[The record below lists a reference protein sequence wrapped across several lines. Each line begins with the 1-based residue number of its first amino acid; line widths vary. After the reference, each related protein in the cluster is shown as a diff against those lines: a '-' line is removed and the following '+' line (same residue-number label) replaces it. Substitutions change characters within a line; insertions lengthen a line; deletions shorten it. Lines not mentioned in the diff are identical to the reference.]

1 MLFKRRPRAARVDDA
16 AGLEAAIGRAGET
29 GRPLLLDFFQPNC
42 SACKVM
48 DGIVDEL
55 AGEYEGT
62 AEVVKVDVHRVP
74 EAAERFAI
82 RATPTFVVY
91 GRSQK
96 QAGKKSTRRSGAT
109 TPRWRA
115 SGLVKKD
122 VLAGVLERNGGERV
136 G

>member
-1 MLFKRRPRAARVDDA
+1 MFKRRTRATRIE
-16 AGLEAAIGRAGET
+16 EASELDGAIRRAGES
-29 GRPLLLDFFQPNC
+29 GRPLLLDFFQVNC
-42 SACKVM
+42 AACKVM

-62 AEVVKVDVHRVP
+62 AEVVKVDVTRVP
-74 EAAERFAI
+74 GAAERFAI
-82 RATPTFVVY
+82 RSTPTFVVF

-96 QAGKKSTRRSGAT
+96 QGGKKSTRRTGAV

-122 VLAGVLERNGGERV
+122 VLVGVLERNGGERV
-136 G
+136 V